1 MGQAQC
7 VCDSGY
13 SGQLCDIGKLCSFTQ
28 QTIIIMTLFEYTLC
42 FQWLLARA
50 SPYGTSIACS
60 AARSSAGARSRCP
73 GWSVE
78 ADAGQIRASAVAAPE
93 YDADATV
100 LSVTMAVPSHKM
112 WKRQLNAAVESVCSH
127 RQMEDVG
134 KKNRV
139 HLYLCTME
147 HNICEVV

>member
-28 QTIIIMTLFEYTLC
+28 QTIIITTLFEYTLC

-78 ADAGQIRASAVAAPE
+78 VDAGQIRASAVAAPE
-93 YDADATV
+93 YDEDATV
-100 LSVTMAVPSHKM
+100 SSATMAVPSHKM
-112 WKRQLNAAVESVCSH
+112 LKRQSNAAVESVCSH
-127 RQMEDVG
+127 QRSQTDG
-134 KKNRV
+134 R
-139 HLYLCTME
+139 H
-147 HNICEVV
+147 